1 MGAEYY
7 KYLHQ
12 CWLVL
17 NLLVCFKKGASDA
30 GAFLFH
36 AFKNRPADG
45 LWLFLLTIA
54 AILLYAPFLSSPPFF
69 DDENYFQRLGSSLKH
84 DFQFAPRWLP
94 YWSIDITGHFLG
106 ANITPLRIT
115 NLLLH
120 LGTVIA
126 SFYLVRRLLSL
137 VQPEQKAIQLAF
149 AGALLFG
156 LQPIAVFATGYMIQR
171 TVLMAT
177 LFSLLMW
184 LTFLRGSLTQRP
196 GWLYASAA
204 FFLLAAYSKEHAV
217 TAVAICPV
225 FLAWLWRSKNL
236 TEDVLI
242 KISRHHWMTF
252 ILYGLVAASVVA
264 SKMGYIAAPYE
275 PSISYLLADL
285 PFDASLAYP
294 FSLLTQSGLFFK
306 YLFLWVV
313 PNTAWMSVDMR
324 EPIAV
329 SFVSWPYIVAP
340 LAFVAYIGIALRLL
354 WQGGRIGLW
363 GVALLIP
370 ALMFAT
376 ELSTVRIQE
385 PFVLYRSYL
394 WLPVSYGLAVAG
406 VFALLT
412 PRLAMAML
420 VFMASALAL
429 FSANQLYTFTQ
440 PQFIWDQ
447 SAQLIEGR
455 PNLLGIDRIYHNRG
469 QAYYD
474 LGMLNE
480 AKLDYDKA
488 IELAPMLPYSYN
500 NRGALFLDMKRY
512 QDALVDFNRAISISQ
527 SANPLMGRGLTYL
540 ALGQEGA
547 AKQDFDAACKRGF
560 KRACEILKEPGNLAS
575 GQE

>member
-1 MGAEYY
+1 M
-7 KYLHQ
+7 
-12 CWLVL
+12 
-17 NLLVCFKKGASDA
+17 LL
-30 GAFLFH
+30 L
-36 AFKNRPADG
+36 G
-45 LWLFLLTIA
+45 LAT
-54 AILLYAPFLSSPPFF
+54 ILLYALFISSPPFF
-69 DDENYFQRLGSSLKH
+69 DDLNYFSRIGPSEIQS
-84 DFQFAPRWLP
+84 FQFAPRWLP

-106 ANITPLRIT
+106 ANIAPLRVS

-126 SFYLVRRLLSL
+126 SFFLVRRLLCL
-137 VQPEQKAIQLAF
+137 IHPEQKATQFAF

-156 LQPIAVFATGYMIQR
+156 LHPIAVFATGYMIQR

-184 LTFLRGSLTQRP
+184 SAFLRGSQTQRP
-196 GWLYASAA
+196 GWLYASAV

-217 TAVAICPV
+217 TAMAVCPV
-225 FLAWLWRSKNL
+225 FLVWLWRSRDS
-236 TEDVLI
+236 TGGVLI
-242 KISRHHWMTF
+242 KITRHHWMSF
-252 ILYGLVAASVVA
+252 ILYALVAASVVA
-264 SKMGYIAAPYE
+264 SKMGYLAAPYE

-324 EPIAV
+324 EPIATA
-329 SFVSWPYIVAP
+329 FVSWPYIVAP

-420 VFMASALAL
+420 IFMATTLAL

-480 AKLDYDKA
+480 AKRDYDKA

-500 NRGALFLDMKRY
+500 NRGALFLDLKRY
-512 QDALVDFNRAISISQ
+512 QEALDDFNRAISIGSA
-527 SANPLMGRGLTYL
+527 ANPLMGRGLTYL
-540 ALGQEGA
+540 SLGQKDMA
-547 AKQDFDAACKRGF
+547 QQDFHAACKRGF
-560 KRACEILKEPGNLAS
+560 KRACEKLKEPGNRVP
-575 GQE
+575 GQD